1 MTNRRR
7 LTFDMS
13 STIALLG
20 ILFLASVL
28 EGAQVSTTAR
38 WTSLAVFRNF
48 AGALLV
54 GVAILS
60 VFGSSYVISWVATTE
75 EAEMGATAIAW
86 GWVGA
91 SHASWQTAVQKGIQE
106 WDLIQAVNVFEN
118 LNSAC
123 TSTLSS
129 FDCWPTRELYLA
141 ASSITRS
148 LGVAAGSLGWV
159 LFAFFTMGLSGYGF
173 GAVLRDRFSNTQV
186 FFMLFFTAI
195 SGIVV
200 GGVLYGFLS
209 LYLG

>member
-60 VFGSSYVISWVATTE
+60 VFGSSYVISWVA
-75 EAEMGATAIAW
+75 
-86 GWVGA
+86 
-91 SHASWQTAVQKGIQE
+91 
-106 WDLIQAVNVFEN
+106 
-118 LNSAC
+118 
-123 TSTLSS
+123 
-129 FDCWPTRELYLA
+129 R
-141 ASSITRS
+141 
-148 LGVAAGSLGWV
+148 
-159 LFAFFTMGLSGYGF
+159 
-173 GAVLRDRFSNTQV
+173 
-186 FFMLFFTAI
+186 AI
-195 SGIVV
+195 S
-200 GGVLYGFLS
+200 F
-209 LYLG
+209 

>member
-13 STIALLG
+13 STISLLG
-20 ILFLASVL
+20 ILFLTSIL
-28 EGAQVSTTAR
+28 EGAHVSTTAL
-38 WTSLAVFRNF
+38 WPSSLAVFRNF

-75 EAEMGATAIAW
+75 GAKMGATAVAW

-91 SHASWQTAVQKGIQE
+91 SHAAWQTAVQKGIQE
-106 WDLIQAVNVFEN
+106 WNLIQAVNFFEK
-118 LNSAC
+118 LNPAC

-129 FDCWPTRELYLA
+129 FDCRQTRDLYLA

-148 LGVAAGSLGWV
+148 LGLAAGSLGWV
-159 LFAFFTMGLSGYGF
+159 LFAFFTMGLSGI
-173 GAVLRDRFSNTQV
+173 ARH
-186 FFMLFFTAI
+186 
-195 SGIVV
+195 
-200 GGVLYGFLS
+200 
-209 LYLG
+209 